1 MNTITRKPRMSKNEK
16 MFYKAVFPA
25 VKDGTASQ
33 KVVSAWLWL
42 HQTKTY

>member
-1 MNTITRKPRMSKNEK
+1 MNNTRKPRMSKNEK
-16 MFYKAVFPA
+16 MFYRTVFPA
-25 VKDGTASQ
+25 VKGGTATA